1 MTYITISEHDRLW
14 LKWLIAN
21 AGGVS
26 LVDNSRAQFLLDG
39 ISAPAAQAA
48 EPRGMS
54 AEDRM
59 DCYQFGTVDQWP
71 AEMRKPDAGS
81 AVPAIAAA
89 VEAMRQRC
97 ERIVMAEI
105 NDWRGTVG
113 SLNRILDAIRA
124 LKETDRAE

>member
-26 LVDNSRAQFLLDG
+26 LIDNNRAQSLLDAL
-39 ISAPAAQAA
+39 SEPAPQAA
-48 EPRGMS
+48 APRGMS

-59 DCYQFGTVDQWP
+59 DCYQFGTVDQWL

-89 VEAMRQRC
+89 DLI
-97 ERIVMAEI
+97 EREGA
-105 NDWRGTVG
+105 
-113 SLNRILDAIRA
+113 
-124 LKETDRAE
+124 K